1 MDLDIVNKILS
12 TSKIFLFIYLNIM
25 YIFYYVYIIVHIQ
38 RYYSTYLLHV
48 AILKNVKF
56 HNIMR

>member
-12 TSKIFLFIYLNIM
+12 TSKFFYL
-25 YIFYYVYIIVHIQ
+25 YIRILCI
-38 RYYSTYLLHV
+38 YYSTYLLHV